1 MGLKHVEGLVFFL
14 QKFRLNTLRS
24 LLCYQLKAT
33 LKIFKTKKII
43 ELNFPWLIHFYGLRI
58 VDTFLFSAITVQS
71 INQSINLYARN
82 SNRHSLFPLI
92 IINNFFLLLSIF
104 YYWKFRHFGC
114 WYQEVL
120 TKKPH
125 IIFLLLLNSHIT
137 WDRLEDRAEIE
148 LQDWNGST
156 GSCRGSV

>member
-71 INQSINLYARN
+71 INQSINLYDRN
-82 SNRHSLFPLI
+82 SNPHPLFPLI
-92 IINNFFLLLSIF
+92 NINNFSYFYRCFTIDNSGILVIGIKKFLQKNFCHTFFFFFIL
-104 YYWKFRHFGC
+104 
-114 WYQEVL
+114 
-120 TKKPH
+120 P
-125 IIFLLLLNSHIT
+125 
-137 WDRLEDRAEIE
+137 
-148 LQDWNGST
+148 
-156 GSCRGSV
+156 